1 MHAFCRTQV
10 KKTALTVVPIVVLCV
25 LILVAGIFLLNR
37 PVDILDSNAIAGEPA
52 ALPQEF
58 GYSEFMQPGFGLI
71 RLCANPDVDGKDIY
85 LYITNPIINP
95 HLLRVEVYTAEKRV
109 IGSTGE
115 VKWEPDKLL
124 GKSGFIE
131 PGSYLECVSLS
142 KRLPEGESPII
153 VKAALRNAETGGSEG
168 FVYLNMMINNEK

>member
-1 MHAFCRTQV
+1 MHSFCRTQV
-10 KKTALTVVPIVVLCV
+10 KKTALLIAPIVILCV
-25 LILVAGIFLLNR
+25 IIIAVGIFLLNR

-52 ALPQEF
+52 ALPQEL
-58 GYSEFMQPGFGLI
+58 GYSEFMQPGFGII
-71 RLCANPDVDGKDIY
+71 RLCANPSVDGKDVY
-85 LYITNPIINP
+85 LYITNPAINP
-95 HLLRVEVYTAEKRV
+95 HQLRVEFYTAEKRV
-109 IGSTGE
+109 MGSTGE
-115 VKWEPDKLL
+115 VKWEPGKLL

-142 KRLPEGESPII
+142 KRLPEGENPII